1 MPLRPNRPNRPRA
14 GATSGD
20 SGLPIPQGSLRP
32 FLGWKS
38 NSQLTEEKEERAYNR
53 ERTLISEANVLAAK
67 REAAAAERTASEGAL
82 ERDSREKVAEATSS
96 AQIRIEW
103 MRNVS
108 DEIKEDIKLAGAVD
122 AEKVKRVNARLDGR
136 NAAWAA
142 YYLTGAKE
150 KNLNPDQ
157 MDELGITKLFSEK
170 VKAGLSADA
179 AASSAAESKSLG
191 EKLVTE
197 TLAEFDKS
205 PAGQEM
211 LVNTKRRQSERA
223 AESLIGQSDAASM
236 LSNANAGLAN
246 AKARLANF
254 LPINSGQVSYDI
266 NKDYINARGNTES
279 EVVTPNP
286 SGIGPGTVS
295 KVITPGGVNASP
307 EAIRSII
314 DAEARAAAPV
324 LPADSVNRQ
333 PGQGVNL
340 GSLAPS
346 PLSAP
351 SGLVQRLQALTGAQD
366 LGQERRDNV
375 SRQVKIRKLLEE
387 QAALSDQITTQ
398 LPSNAT
404 SGQGSRFQ
412 ARPSPLSQAT
422 NRASSLQLQ
431 LQKLQDIVNR
441 GGQQ

>member
-1 MPLRPNRPNRPRA
+1 MSKTNA
-14 GATSGD
+14 
-20 SGLPIPQGSLRP
+20 
-32 FLGWKS
+32 
-38 NSQLTEEKEERAYNR
+38 
-53 ERTLISEANVLAAK
+53 LAAQ
-67 REAAAAERTASEGAL
+67 REAAAATRTASEGAL

-150 KNLNPDQ
+150 RNLNPDQ
-157 MDELGITKLFSEK
+157 MDDLGITKLFSEK

-191 EKLVTE
+191 AKLVSD
-197 TLAEFDKS
+197 TLNEFDKS
-205 PAGQEM
+205 AAGQK
-211 LVNTKRRQSERA
+211 LIVKQRDQADRA

-246 AKARLANF
+246 AEARRANF
-254 LPINSGQVSYDI
+254 LPIASDTLSYNI
-266 NKDYINARGNTES
+266 NKDYINARGNTVNEKL
-279 EVVTPNP
+279 VPDPT
-286 SGIGPGTVS
+286 GFGPGTV
-295 KVITPGGVNASP
+295 VNETTPGGVNASP